1 MALRKKGEM
10 TVHVKAASSASPERA
25 IRWRASVIGGARGFT
40 IIEVMIVVAI
50 IAVLAAIA
58 LPNYSD
64 YIRRGKI
71 TEATT
76 ALSDARTRFE
86 QSFLDNR
93 TYGDIAGSCNRIK
106 TAASASLKSFTLDCC
121 SVAPDAATYS
131 CTATGIGTEGMGSF
145 VYTINQ
151 ANQKSSTGP
160 SGTYTNATCW
170 AVRKDG
176 SCS

>member
-1 MALRKKGEM
+1 M
-10 TVHVKAASSASPERA
+10 TVPVNEASSASPERA
-25 IRWRASVIGGARGFT
+25 TGWRASAMGAAAGFT
-40 IIEVMIVVAI
+40 LIEMMIVVAI
-50 IAVLAAIA
+50 IAILAAIA

-86 QSFLDNR
+86 QSYLDNR
-93 TYGDIAGSCNRIK
+93 TYADVAGSCLRIQ
-106 TAASASLKSFTLDCC
+106 TAAGGSLKSFTLDCC
-121 SVAPDAATYS
+121 STAPAASTYS
-131 CTATGIGTEGMGSF
+131 CTANGIGAQGMASF

-151 ANQKSSTGP
+151 SNQKSSSGP
-160 SGTYTNATCW
+160 GGTYTNGTCW